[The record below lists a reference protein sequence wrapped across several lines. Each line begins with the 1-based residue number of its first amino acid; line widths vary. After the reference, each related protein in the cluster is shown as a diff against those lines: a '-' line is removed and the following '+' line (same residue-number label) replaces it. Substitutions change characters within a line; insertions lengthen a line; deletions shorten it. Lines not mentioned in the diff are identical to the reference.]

1 MRRYWNE
8 SAGQE
13 WVGLEDEFERALAPV
28 GTEMLRRA
36 GARAGERVLDVGC
49 GLGGTTL
56 AVARAVGAEG
66 RVMGLDISAPM
77 LVRARQRAAD
87 AGLANI
93 DWRDGDAQDAVLPV
107 RYFDLIVSRFGVM
120 FFDDPAA
127 AFENLCGAAKSGG
140 RLSFACWQSPST
152 NAWFTLAARTLA
164 PFLEVPP
171 PSDGPGP
178 FALADPERVLHLLE
192 AAGFVDVEIDD
203 FRLTMVQGG
212 HRGIDGAVDQM
223 LRGPVAAALRAAPPK
238 TRQAGLDA
246 LRAAISLHVEDGE
259 VRFPAATW
267 MVSARAPGE
276 GH

>member
-1 MRRYWNE
+1 MANEEMRRYWNE

-36 GARAGERVLDVGC
+36 GAKPGQRVLDVGC

-77 LVRARQRAAD
+77 LVRARQRAVD

-127 AFENLCGAAKSGG
+127 AFENLCSAAKSGG
-140 RLSFACWQSPST
+140 RLY
-152 NAWFTLAARTLA
+152 
-164 PFLEVPP
+164 
-171 PSDGPGP
+171 
-178 FALADPERVLHLLE
+178 
-192 AAGFVDVEIDD
+192 
-203 FRLTMVQGG
+203 FRLLAVHGDQRLVHIGRPDPDAVS
-212 HRGIDGAVDQM
+212 RGAFSVRRAGAV
-223 LRGPVAAALRAAPPK
+223 RPGRPRTGAA
-238 TRQAGLDA
+238 
-246 LRAAISLHVEDGE
+246 
-259 VRFPAATW
+259 
-267 MVSARAPGE
+267 SARSARGSWTSRSTTSA
-276 GH
+276 